1 MSHVNQC
8 FIFILL
14 FEIERYGP
22 ICPSWKN
29 YIMMLHYRFDLQL
42 EFVALVCNLL
52 FPYIQT
58 NFIFCFCGCVLLK
71 IFVSKLQKKGVGL
84 QVQKRKVCTLLHKKC
99 LILMTVAMLLLTFQ
113 IVQQGNISMNIKLSL
128 VPLVI

>member
-14 FEIERYGP
+14 FEIEGYGP
-22 ICPSWKN
+22 ISPSWKT
-29 YIMMLHYRFDLQL
+29 YIIMLHYVFDLQL
-42 EFVALVCNLL
+42 EFAALVCNLL
-52 FPYIQT
+52 FPYVQT

-71 IFVSKLQKKGVGL
+71 IFVFKLKKKELVFKNKKERS
-84 QVQKRKVCTLLHKKC
+84 VQYYIKVSHFNKT
-99 LILMTVAMLLLTFQ
+99 IAMRLLTFQ
-113 IVQQGNISMNIKLSL
+113 IVQGIISMNNKLSL